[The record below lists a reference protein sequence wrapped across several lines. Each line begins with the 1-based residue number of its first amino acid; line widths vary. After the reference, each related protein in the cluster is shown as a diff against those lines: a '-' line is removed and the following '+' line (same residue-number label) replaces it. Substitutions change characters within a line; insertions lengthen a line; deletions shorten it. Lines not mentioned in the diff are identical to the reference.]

1 MAFLQVVPGLRLA
14 APRDAV
20 TLREELREAIAV
32 DDAPTVVRY
41 PTGAVGPDLPPI
53 ERIDGV
59 DVMRRDGDDVLL
71 VAVGSMVGT
80 CLDVAERCAQQG
92 IGVTVV
98 DPRWVK
104 PVPPQI
110 VRMAAGVRAVVVVED
125 GLRGG
130 VSGAVAQALRD
141 ARVATPLRD
150 FGVPLR
156 FLDHAKRAEVLA
168 EIGLTAQ
175 DIARD
180 IVETVSEID
189 GRLTDSKMITE
200 P

>member
-1 MAFLQVVPGLRLA
+1 
-14 APRDAV
+14 
-20 TLREELREAIAV
+20 
-32 DDAPTVVRY
+32 
-41 PTGAVGPDLPPI
+41 
-53 ERIDGV
+53 
-59 DVMRRDGDDVLL
+59 
-71 VAVGSMVGT
+71 
-80 CLDVAERCAQQG
+80 
-92 IGVTVV
+92 
-98 DPRWVK
+98 
-104 PVPPQI
+104 
-110 VRMAAGVRAVVVVED
+110 VVVVED

-141 ARVATPLRD
+141 ARVSTPLRD

-156 FLDHAKRAEVLA
+156 FLDHAKRDEVLA

>member
-1 MAFLQVVPGLRLA
+1 
-14 APRDAV
+14 
-20 TLREELREAIAV
+20 
-32 DDAPTVVRY
+32 
-41 PTGAVGPDLPPI
+41 
-53 ERIDGV
+53 
-59 DVMRRDGDDVLL
+59 
-71 VAVGSMVGT
+71 
-80 CLDVAERCAQQG
+80 
-92 IGVTVV
+92 
-98 DPRWVK
+98 
-104 PVPPQI
+104 
-110 VRMAAGVRAVVVVED
+110 VRAVVVVED

-141 ARVATPLRD
+141 ARVSTPLRD